1 MSAKSVGIAGL
12 MALAGLALIAVI
24 ASNPFSTQAS
34 THDTADG
41 QETEERLSADVAT
54 PSQIAGPEQSD
65 PLQGTDEDSDDSE
78 PYIGV
83 AIFELEDGTIKV
95 VRVQKGSPSDGAL
108 MSGDVITAVDGT
120 TVTGTSDLTDAIAEA
135 GSGTAITLTITR
147 DGSSQTVDVTIGERD
162 TSVPSVRVY
171 RSSKTFGPW
180 RMGHPRLGMGKSDAL
195 SGVDGKPVHTR
206 VVFEKED
213 GSYSTYRAVVGTV
226 SDVDAAAGTFTLDP
240 KDGSDS
246 IDYTI
251 GDDTKVVMGRS
262 GDLGE
267 LNTDDDTLVVDI
279 DGEVKMVQQ
288 GELPGKRGHLFR
300 GGKRRGGVSMTDQN
314 DMIQKA
320 LEAMRSTVDDRM

>member
-34 THDTADG
+34 THDTAAG

-54 PSQIAGPEQSD
+54 QSQIARPEQSD
-65 PLQGTDEDSDDSE
+65 LLQGTEEDSDDSE

-83 AIFELEDGTIKV
+83 AIFELEDGTVKV
-95 VRVQKGSPSDGAL
+95 VRVQDGGPSDGVL

-120 TVTGTSDLTDAIAEA
+120 AITGASDLIDAIAEA
-135 GSGTAITLTITR
+135 GSGTAMTLTITR
-147 DGSSQTVDVTIGERD
+147 DGSSQTVDVTVGERD

-171 RSSKTFGPW
+171 RSSKTFGPS
-180 RMGHPRLGMGKSDAL
+180 RMRHPRLGMWKLGSL
-195 SGVDGKPVHTR
+195 SGVDGKAVHTKI
-206 VVFEKED
+206 VFENED

-226 SDVDAAAGTFTLDP
+226 SDVDATAGTFTLDP

-251 GDDTKVVMGRS
+251 SDDTKVVMNRS
-262 GDLGE
+262 GDLGG
-267 LNTDDDTLVVDI
+267 LNTDDDTLVVDV

-288 GELPGKRGHLFR
+288 GELPGKRGRLFR
-300 GGKRRGGVSMTDQN
+300 GGKWRGGVHMTDQN
-314 DMIQKA
+314 GLIQKA
-320 LEAMRSTVDDRM
+320 LEAIRSKVDDRI